1 MCIIIVKKGLIMSR
15 LQERTEN
22 FNRAFDLY
30 QNMRN
35 EYISDKSND
44 TKKLAIV
51 QSFEIVFELA
61 WKVLKDY
68 LYENGIEANY
78 PKMVI
83 KEAFNKKT
91 IANGQVWIDMS
102 ETRNSTS
109 HEYNTEKVD
118 IMIEK
123 IAYPYYDEL
132 LSFKNKVKELLN
144 A

>member
-1 MCIIIVKKGLIMSR
+1 MSR
-15 LQERTEN
+15 LKERIEN
-22 FNRAFDLY
+22 FNRAFEMY

-35 EYISDKSND
+35 GYIVDKMND
-44 TKKLAIV
+44 TTRLAIV

-68 LYENGIEANY
+68 LYENGIDATY
-78 PKMVI
+78 PKTVI

-91 IANGQVWIDMS
+91 IKNGQIWIDMS

-109 HEYNTEKVD
+109 HEYNMEKVNLLL
-118 IMIEK
+118 EK

-132 LSFKNKVKELLN
+132 HEFSNTTKGFLN